1 MADFI
6 DQLVEVATQ
15 SRGQLRDALG
25 KSRESRQS
33 KLGAFVSGHWR
44 ELPEFREARGGGLVG
59 APGGAGGFAIDGS
72 LQQVDLDNGCYLI
85 IAQALCIGADGF
97 EQSAVDVQILP
108 ATTPRSTAG
117 RFADL
122 VQRRR
127 ELELAGRVARQG
139 LPEGSL
145 LYLDGALYGLLPQL
159 YPLSIE
165 DMPSQN
171 QYPNQVLADYL
182 ELLEAA
188 RARDIQIVAV
198 SKTSRQATH
207 ASIWNEALPESDRAE
222 LPSELS
228 DSGLIRTYIG
238 DEPGY
243 SAPVLLGTQGFTG
256 GSEELLER
264 AEVLRAPAI
273 ASFFLRLSPFD
284 DLLRVDVPGYQ
295 LGAMDLLSDFKQD
308 EDKRR
313 ARRLDAD
320 PEALLKLLE
329 LLASDHG
336 GSEVYNALL
345 YSVDREVRLRRD
357 MVSQV
362 YLPLISQA
370 LDLDDDLRADRSA
383 RRFM

>member
-6 DQLVEVATQ
+6 DQLLEVATQ
-15 SRGQLRDALG
+15 SRAQLLEALG
-25 KSRESRQS
+25 KSNEPHDSPLS
-33 KLGAFVSGHWR
+33 AFVAAHWR
-44 ELPEFREARGGGLVG
+44 ELPGHGTPA
-59 APGGAGGFAIDGS
+59 AGPAGPAFAIDGS
-72 LQQVDLDNGCYLI
+72 LRQVDLDNGCYLI

-97 EQSAVDVQILP
+97 ERSAVDVQILP

-127 ELELAGRVARQG
+127 ELELAGRVARQD
-139 LPEGSL
+139 LEEGST

-165 DMPSQN
+165 DMPSQD

-188 RARDIQIVAV
+188 RERNIQIVAV

-207 ASIWNEALPESDRAE
+207 ASIWNDALSEAEQVE

-228 DSGLIRTYIG
+228 DSGLIRSYVG

-243 SAPVLLGTQGFTG
+243 SAPVLLGTQGFSG

-264 AEVLRAPAI
+264 VEVQEAPAI

-284 DLLRVDVPGYQ
+284 DLLRIDVPGYQ
-295 LGAMDLLSDFKQD
+295 LGAMDRLGDFLKD
-308 EDKRR
+308 ESKRR

-320 PEALLKLLE
+320 PEAILSLLS

-345 YSVDREVRLRRD
+345 YSVDREVRLRRE
-357 MVSQV
+357 MVSEV

-370 LDLDDDLRADRSA
+370 LEIDLRADRSA